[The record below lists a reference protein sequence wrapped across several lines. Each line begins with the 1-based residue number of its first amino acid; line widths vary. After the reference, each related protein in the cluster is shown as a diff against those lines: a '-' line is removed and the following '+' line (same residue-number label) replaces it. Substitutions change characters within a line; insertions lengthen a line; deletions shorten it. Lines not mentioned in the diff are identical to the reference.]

1 MYPRL
6 KLNNIDFDFEQ
17 KIDPIHLYITSKH
30 INKENYYL
38 KN

>member
-6 KLNNIDFDFEQ
+6 KLNNINFEQ